1 MALPGA
7 FWRFASAS
15 GISNVADGV
24 LLVALP
30 LAALQLTRS
39 PVLIAGIAVAARLP
53 WLLFALLA
61 GVVVDRVDRRRLM
74 VVCAA
79 GRCAPVAV
87 VALLL
92 ATGTLALW
100 HLFVAAL
107 VLGTIET
114 LFDSAAQS
122 ALPMVVPAQGLAAAN
137 SRLFG
142 IEVTGQTF
150 IGSPLGG
157 LLAGVALWVAA
168 GTGALAYAVAA
179 VLLLTVGG
187 RFRADRPTA
196 EATAGSSS
204 SNTVRQD
211 IAEGLRYLQGS
222 PVLRRLALLTGGCL
236 LTSSI
241 ATSVL
246 VLFAVAPGPMGLSE
260 AGYGLLLTASGV
272 GAVAASLTAERVI
285 AALGPARTLRLA
297 VLAFAAAVAS
307 PLLLQP
313 IAVGAVQALGGA
325 AVTAF
330 NVVAVS
336 YRQQAIPAHL
346 LGRVNS
352 VYRLIAWGGIPIG
365 SAIGG
370 GLAYLVGL
378 HATFA
383 IAGAAAL
390 LMVIGT
396 RGLTDDTLR
405 EGEVTEVRGVS

>member
-1 MALPGA
+1 MALPRA

-39 PVLIAGIAVAARLP
+39 PVLIAGIAVVARLP
-53 WLLFALLA
+53 WLLFALVA

-79 GRCAPVAV
+79 CRCALVAV
-87 VALLL
+87 LALLL
-92 ATGTLALW
+92 TTGTLALW
-100 HLFVAAL
+100 HLYVAAL

-150 IGSPLGG
+150 VGNPIGG
-157 LLAGVALWVAA
+157 LLAGVALWLAVA
-168 GTGALAYAVAA
+168 TGALAYAVAA
-179 VLLLTVGG
+179 VLLLTVSGR
-187 RFRADRPTA
+187 RFRAERP
-196 EATAGSSS
+196 ATRTRS
-204 SNTVRQD
+204 SNPVRQD
-211 IAEGLRYLQGS
+211 IAEGLRHLRGS
-222 PVLRRLALLTGGCL
+222 PVLTRLALLTGGCL

-241 ATSVL
+241 AMSVL

-260 AGYGLLLTASGV
+260 SGYGLLLTASGV
-272 GAVAASLTAERVI
+272 GAVAASLTAERVV
-285 AALGPARTLRLA
+285 AVLGPARTLRLA
-297 VLAFAAAVAS
+297 VLGFAAAVVS
-307 PLLLQP
+307 PLLIQP
-313 IAVGAVQALGGA
+313 VAVGAVQVLGGA

-330 NVVAVS
+330 NVVALS
-336 YRQQAIPAHL
+336 YRQRAIPAHL

-352 VYRLIAWGGIPIG
+352 VYRLIAWGGIPVG

-370 GLAYLVGL
+370 GLVYLVGL
-378 HATFA
+378 HPTFA

-390 LMVIGT
+390 LMVLGT
-396 RGLTDDTLR
+396 QGLTDTALKA
-405 EGEVTEVRGVS
+405 EQVSMSRRAL